1 MDKEIRNKVNNFK
14 DLPLEEQQELKYYL
28 PTVNIRDILST
39 SDKSIDFK
47 VGDVMVTF
55 GDNGEEIRSLVVD
68 DNYKPRNVR
77 QAIIIRKDLKMRR
90 GKEIAQG
97 SHASSAFMSRRL
109 REYGYIKMDELSPE
123 IQQWL
128 NGGVAK
134 ICLKVDSE
142 DEIKKIFEGAKEAG
156 LETHIIVDSGKT
168 EFNGVPTIT
177 ALSIGPNYKE
187 DIDPFTKQLKLY

>member
-1 MDKEIRNKVNNFK
+1 MNDEIRNKVNKFK
-14 DLPLEEQQELKYYL
+14 DLPLEEQQEIKYYL
-28 PTVNIRDILST
+28 PTLKLSEVMT
-39 SDKSIDFK
+39 SEGEEWK
-47 VGDVMVTF
+47 VGDIF
-55 GDNGEEIRSLVVD
+55 IIGDEHFLIVEENHV
-68 DNYKPRNVR
+68 PRNVR
-77 QAIIIRKDLKMRR
+77 QAIIIRKDLNMRR

-97 SHASSAFMSRRL
+97 SHASSAFLSRRL

-187 DIDPFTKQLKLY
+187 DIDPFTNHLKLY